1 LYEIALTSN
10 YLILL
15 QTPVKVVKS
24 LMGGSISPNSTTSSS
39 SGLSV
44 SHSYGQEEGFSP
56 ASSESSGSTREQ
68 FRNNKKAWSIFKKP
82 PRERRNSR
90 DDFIEE
96 NIIFR

>member
-1 LYEIALTSN
+1 MALKST
-10 YLILL
+10 
-15 QTPVKVVKS
+15 KS
-24 LMGGSISPNSTTSSS
+24 LLGGSISPTSTTSSS

-44 SHSYGQEEGFSP
+44 SHSYSPEDGFSP

-68 FRNNKKAWSIFKKP
+68 FRNNKKAWSIFKKTS
-82 PRERRNSR
+82 RERRNSR